1 MWYLYIDQI
10 HFEFDDIHI
19 DIDGKNIDINGIDID
34 IKSTF
39 QKGGRPLGWST
50 LKQSWVSKKFTRNFA
65 ACIGAIR
72 HYDRFGLDVDA
83 EHAGDKDV
91 DMIPTLLMMPIMMS
105 SPRL

>member
-19 DIDGKNIDINGIDID
+19 DIDGTNIDINGIDID

-50 LKQSWVSKKFTRNFA
+50 FKQSWVSKKFTWNCA
-65 ACIGAIR
+65 ACI
-72 HYDRFGLDVDA
+72 DA
-83 EHAGDKDV
+83 EHAGDKAV
-91 DMIPTLLMMPIMMS
+91 CMIPTELMLLIRIS
-105 SPRL
+105 SPWL

>member
-50 LKQSWVSKKFTRNFA
+50 YKQSWVSKILTWNCA

-72 HYDRFGLDVDA
+72 YYDRFGLDA
-83 EHAGDKDV
+83 EHAGDKAV
-91 DMIPTLLMMPIMMS
+91 YMIPTVLMMPIMMS

>member
-1 MWYLYIDQI
+1 MSTDQCDIYIDQI
-10 HFEFDDIHI
+10 HVEINDIHI

-50 LKQSWVSKKFTRNFA
+50 FKQSWVSKNNIA

-72 HYDRFGLDVDA
+72 YYDRFGLDA
-83 EHAGDKDV
+83 EHAGDKAV
-91 DMIPTLLMMPIMMS
+91 WMITTVLMLPIMMS
-105 SPRL
+105 SPWL